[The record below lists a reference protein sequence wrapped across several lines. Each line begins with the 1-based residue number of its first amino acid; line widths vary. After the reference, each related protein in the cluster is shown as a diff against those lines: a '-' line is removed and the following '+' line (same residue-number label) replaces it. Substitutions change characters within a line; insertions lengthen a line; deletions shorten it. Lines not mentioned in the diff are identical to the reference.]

1 MQLVSLKDYPLD
13 STLHQ
18 ASVALAGENSRL
30 SSLLAAWDISPGKTS
45 AHQLK
50 KSILMTLILSGIWS
64 GALIG
69 RRVYHKTVTIR
80 RTYSSFEAAFEF
92 CWSLIYFIFATQ
104 DYRINYANMNL
115 RHQYGISVGEAQKSL
130 LAKRPKWRGARKDD
144 CFCRLQLFQR

>member
-1 MQLVSLKDYPLD
+1 MQLVSLNDYPPD

-30 SSLLAAWDISPGKTS
+30 SSLLAAWDISPGETS
-45 AHQLK
+45 AQKRK

-64 GALIG
+64 RALIG

-92 CWSLIYFIFATQ
+92 CWSLFEEHKPLPKSIRRNKIEQIYICNPGLP
-104 DYRINYANMNL
+104 D
-115 RHQYGISVGEAQKSL
+115 
-130 LAKRPKWRGARKDD
+130 
-144 CFCRLQLFQR
+144 